1 MELSNVCTRNDFAD
15 FLGIKRKKL
24 THVLYIQ
31 KVDNMYTTFS
41 IPKKMEMRV

>member
-15 FLGIKRKKL
+15 FLGIKRGKL

-41 IPKKMEMRV
+41 IPKN